1 MRGKTGDSGTGVS
14 PVFSVLSPPN
24 PHKGPENMP
33 VYLIIDIAIIDQ
45 DAYGEFVERVPAV
58 VEQYGGRYLV
68 RGGEVSTMVGDWQ
81 PERIVLIQ
89 FESIEQVQE
98 FFASPEYLAIVPLR
112 EQSAATRAIIIE
124 GYGP

>member
-1 MRGKTGDSGTGVS
+1 MNLGGGAGTLTKKKSLPSPLPTRIRGQ
-14 PVFSVLSPPN
+14 
-24 PHKGPENMP
+24 ENMS

-58 VEQYGGRYLV
+58 VEQYGGRYLA
-68 RGGEVSTMVGDWQ
+68 RSSEVSTMVGDWQ
-81 PERIVLIQ
+81 PERIVLIE

-112 EQSAATRAIIIE
+112 EQSAATRAIIVE
-124 GYGP
+124 GHEH